1 MIQFNDDLIR
11 IKLAVIGKSLVGKS
25 ALTSRFINDKFPI
38 IHDTTIEDTY
48 TVNTNINGFDCHVE
62 ILDTAGKDDY
72 QYMLDNWIYFA
83 DGFILVFSLD
93 DKSSFST
100 IKERILKI
108 KSSKSKAP
116 IIVLGNK
123 CDLVETREIDYDEGY
138 NFCKGSGVDYI
149 ECAAINRQNVN
160 EAFMKI
166 LNRIVLNKTN
176 TEQKIEKSS
185 TKKIRFCC
193 FS

>member
-160 EAFMKI
+160 EGFMKI